1 MPTYR
6 IRSQTG
12 EELKCRGCNWRV
24 TNLYILAETPKEAV
38 KLYLEGEAGLCG
50 DCYGEMLR
58 EMTNGEIILINDEE
72 EN

>member
-1 MPTYR
+1 MPTYQ

-24 TNLYILAETPKEAV
+24 TNLYILAETPEQALR
-38 KLYLEGEAGLCG
+38 LYRKGEAGLCG

-58 EMTNGEIILINDEE
+58 EMTKGKVILVSED
-72 EN
+72 